1 MLAKLVSGGQ
11 TGADQG
17 ALRAARAAGIPAG
30 GWAPAGW
37 LIEDGRAPWIA
48 EAGVRVLSVSGGSAG
63 RHASESGDRSLT
75 WTSVHCIPLF
85 MDAIGWVDVD
95 SFYCNAE
102 RVRFPTLRGVP
113 LAVLGNNGACVIAR
127 TPEMKRAGVK
137 VGGPVWQAKVKC
149 PDGVFLKRDFDWLG
163 DVSGRMLEEIRTLAP
178 TVEYFSIDE
187 MGFEAEPI
195 RGSYLHAAEAVRGR
209 IKERVGVPATTGI
222 ARTRTLAKLL
232 CDVIKPFGA
241 AAVLGRPAEEDLL
254 ASLPVSD
261 LCGIGGRRAATLAGC
276 GIRTCLEFARAD
288 RRLIRRLLTVVGEAI
303 WYEVNGEPVLPLKER
318 PRHKM
323 LSRGGSLGRETSDPY
338 MILGWMVRN
347 LERLVEEFRFHRVK
361 AGRIAVEVFYRK
373 GKDRHGVTRSARASV
388 VPPSDRFD
396 FLLDDYCA
404 CLRAAYVPG
413 ASATRMHLFAE
424 QLAPEGETQLA
435 LFDDPGSAG
444 DAVESLKEEVN
455 ARHGRFALRS
465 AATLALP
472 EIYSD
477 PATFREICDIRGKHC
492 F

>member
-1 MLAKLVSGGQ
+1 
-11 TGADQG
+11 
-17 ALRAARAAGIPAG
+17 
-30 GWAPAGW
+30 
-37 LIEDGRAPWIA
+37 
-48 EAGVRVLSVSGGSAG
+48 
-63 RHASESGDRSLT
+63 
-75 WTSVHCIPLF
+75 
-85 MDAIGWVDVD
+85 MDAIGWVDAD
-95 SFYCNAE
+95 AFYCNAE
-102 RVRFPTLRGVP
+102 RARFPMLRGLP
-113 LAVLGNNGACVIAR
+113 LGVLGNNGACVIAR
-127 TPEMKRAGVK
+127 TAEMKRTGIS
-137 VGGPVWQAKVKC
+137 VGDPVWQAKVKC

-163 DVSGRMLEEIRTLAP
+163 DVSGRMLDEIRALAP

-187 MGFEAEPI
+187 MGFEAEPV

-241 AAVLGRPAEEDLL
+241 AAVLDRTAEEGLL

-261 LCGIGGRRAATLAGC
+261 LCGIGKRRAATLTEC
-276 GIRTCLEFARAD
+276 GIRTCLEFAQAD

-303 WYEVNGEPVLPLKER
+303 WYEVNGEAVLPLKAER

-347 LERLVEEFRFHRVK
+347 LERLVEEFRFHQVK
-361 AGRIAVEVFYRK
+361 AGRIALMICYRK
-373 GKDRHGVTRSARASV
+373 GRDRHGITRGARASV

-396 FLLDDYCA
+396 YLLDDYCA
-404 CLRAAYVPG
+404 CLRAAYIPG
-413 ASATRMHLFAE
+413 ASATRIHLFAE
-424 QLAPEGETQLA
+424 QLTGETQLS
-435 LFDDPGSAG
+435 LFDRAG
-444 DAVESLKEEVN
+444 DGTLEDLKEKVN
-455 ARHGRFALRS
+455 TRHGRFALRS

-472 EIYSD
+472 EVYSD
-477 PATFREICDIRGKHC
+477 PATFREVCDIRGKHC